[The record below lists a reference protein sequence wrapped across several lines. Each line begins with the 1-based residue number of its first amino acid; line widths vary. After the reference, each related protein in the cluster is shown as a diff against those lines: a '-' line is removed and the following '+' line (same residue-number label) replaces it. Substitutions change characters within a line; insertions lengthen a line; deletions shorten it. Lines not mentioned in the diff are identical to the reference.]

1 MRVENINPF
10 IESVYDLFN
19 TMLNVKAQR
28 KEVGIAKSSANPRDI
43 MALIGISG
51 RVRGMVALA
60 FPVSTALAM
69 VNKLLNTN
77 IKCIDDTISDAIA
90 EMVNIIAGGAKARM
104 NTGNESPLDLSL
116 PTVVRGGDFFVEYPT
131 NSVWLEINFDS
142 ELGPFT
148 LRVTF
153 EPEK

>member
-1 MRVENINPF
+1 
-10 IESVYDLFN
+10 
-19 TMLNVKAQR
+19 
-28 KEVGIAKSSANPRDI
+28 
-43 MALIGISG
+43 
-51 RVRGMVALA
+51 
-60 FPVSTALAM
+60 
-69 VNKLLNTN
+69 
-77 IKCIDDTISDAIA
+77 
-90 EMVNIIAGGAKARM
+90 MVNIIAGGAKARM
-104 NTGNESPLDLSL
+104 NTGDEKPLDLSL